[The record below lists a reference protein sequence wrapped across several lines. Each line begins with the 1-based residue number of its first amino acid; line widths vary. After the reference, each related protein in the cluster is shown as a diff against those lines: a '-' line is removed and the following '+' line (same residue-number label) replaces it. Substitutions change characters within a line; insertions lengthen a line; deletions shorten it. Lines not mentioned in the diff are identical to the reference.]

1 MKITFEQNKT
11 LRFEDLKIG
20 DVFKFHPDDDRIVD
34 LGLERD
40 SVYMVTY
47 TGLNITSEA
56 VDLSN
61 GGVFVPDITLKV
73 IKLDAELI
81 VK

>member
-11 LRFEDLKIG
+11 LRFEDLNMG
-20 DVFKFHPDDDRIVD
+20 DVFKFHPDEDRIAD
-34 LGLERD
+34 LDHD

-47 TGLNITSEA
+47 TGLNVTSEA

-61 GGVFVPDITLKV
+61 GEIFVPDITLKV

-81 VK
+81 IK

>member
-11 LRFEDLKIG
+11 LRFEDLKMG

-34 LGLERD
+34 LELERD

-47 TGLNITSEA
+47 TGLNVTSEA

-61 GGVFVPDITLKV
+61 GEVFVPDITFKV

>member
-11 LRFEDLKIG
+11 LIFEDLNMG

-34 LGLERD
+34 LDLKRD
-40 SVYMVTY
+40 SVYMVTF
-47 TGLNITSEA
+47 TGLNVTSEA

-61 GGVFVPDITLKV
+61 GEVFVPDITLKV

>member
-11 LRFEDLKIG
+11 LRFEDLKMG
-20 DVFKFHPDDDRIVD
+20 DVFKFHPDDYRIAD
-34 LGLERD
+34 LDLD
-40 SVYMVTY
+40 SVYMVIY
-47 TGLNITSEA
+47 TGLNVTSEA

-61 GGVFVPDITLKV
+61 GEVFVPDITLKV